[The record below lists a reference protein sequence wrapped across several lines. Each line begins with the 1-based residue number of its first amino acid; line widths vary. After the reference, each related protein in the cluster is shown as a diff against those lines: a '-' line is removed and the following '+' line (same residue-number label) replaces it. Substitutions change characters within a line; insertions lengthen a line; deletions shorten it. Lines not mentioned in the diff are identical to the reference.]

1 MLVIRKEGI
10 GMKKGLIAIAIILIA
25 AIILV
30 SFVVTTG
37 IDTDSEQ
44 TVIDVL
50 DSGPHLTNDSE
61 HQPSTAAIIGT
72 VILMGLL
79 VVLERYLSEH
89 QYRRLL

>member
-1 MLVIRKEGI
+1 MKEGI
-10 GMKKGLIAIAIILIA
+10 DMKKGLIAIATILIA

-44 TVIDVL
+44 TVINVL
-50 DSGPHLTNDSE
+50 DSGPHLTNDSD
-61 HQPSTAAIIGT
+61 HKPNTAAIIGT
-72 VILMGLL
+72 VILIGIL

>member
-1 MLVIRKEGI
+1 
-10 GMKKGLIAIAIILIA
+10 MKKRQIAIAAVIVAA
-25 AIILV
+25 AILA

-50 DSGPHLTNDSE
+50 GSGPHLTDDSD
-61 HQPSTAAIIGT
+61 HQPSTAVIIGT
-72 VILMGLL
+72 VILIGIL

>member
-1 MLVIRKEGI
+1 MIRKEGI
-10 GMKKGLIAIAIILIA
+10 GMKKGLIAIAAVIVAA
-25 AIILV
+25 AILA

-50 DSGPHLTNDSE
+50 DSGPHLTNDSN
-61 HQPSTAAIIGT
+61 HQPSTAVIIGT
-72 VILMGLL
+72 VILIGVL
-79 VVLERYLSEH
+79 VVVERYLSEH

>member
-1 MLVIRKEGI
+1 LIIKKEGI
-10 GMKKGLIAIAIILIA
+10 DMKKRQIAIAAVIVA
-25 AIILV
+25 AAILV

-50 DSGPHLTNDSE
+50 DSGPHLTNDSD
-61 HQPSTAAIIGT
+61 HQPSTAVIIGT
-72 VILMGLL
+72 VILIGVL